1 MRNLTR
7 KQVYSRRA
15 TATIAGAGGWIA
27 AGMLYLGGGAGGD
40 AEVLFSSPPV
50 GETGAR
56 ESAQIGGGAIGDAPF
71 DSVRLILQ
79 EMGNSPGF
87 TAAQIGFVL
96 LDASGET
103 LVNEGGN
110 VALVPASTLKTVTVA
125 TAMETLDPQFR
136 FETHLLSTAP
146 VREGALVGD
155 LVIAGGGDPTFT
167 RGDLT
172 AFAAD
177 LARRG
182 VKTVSGRIIA
192 DARHFPESSGAPV
205 SDHWGWGDIGNAF
218 GAAPYGLNLDH
229 NRFTAYFT
237 PDAEVGLPAA
247 LQRTDPAVPGVAF
260 ANEVTTGLA
269 GSGDGVVIYSAPYA
283 RRVELRGTV
292 PLGEPEFP
300 VGGAVPDPPLAAAIA
315 LRDALGL
322 AGITVEGIPTTDRLL
337 ALAGETVPHAPIS
350 FTVHRS
356 ATLEDICRHLL
367 IVSDNLE
374 AECVFRSLGAG
385 SGIDLPPAQFL
396 RDHWA
401 ARGLALTGLR
411 MEDGSGLARADRI
424 RPIDLA
430 VIQHTVLSGPAAATY
445 PSLLHAGAGGRVL
458 SKSGTMSSVR
468 ATTGYLA
475 PAAGAPPGHSFA
487 LVVNAFTA
495 PGSEADVWRDRIL
508 REILALTTPAG
519 E

>member
-1 MRNLTR
+1 MKNRTR

-15 TATIAGAGGWIA
+15 AATVAGAGGWIA
-27 AGMLYLGGGAGGD
+27 AGMLYLGGGGEAGPGG
-40 AEVLFSSPPV
+40 AFTSPPV
-50 GETGAR
+50 GEMEIFTEG
-56 ESAQIGGGAIGDAPF
+56 SGAIDDAPF
-71 DSVRLILQ
+71 DSVRRILL
-79 EMGNSPGF
+79 EMRDAPGF
-87 TAAQIGFVL
+87 TAAQVGFVL

-103 LVNEGGN
+103 LVDEGGGE
-110 VALVPASTLKTVTVA
+110 ALVPASVLKTVTVA
-125 TAMETLDPQFR
+125 TALETLDPQFR

-146 VREGALVGD
+146 VREGELVGD
-155 LVIAGGGDPTFT
+155 LVIEGGGDPTFT

-182 VKTVSGRIIA
+182 VKTISGRIIA
-192 DARHFPESSGAPV
+192 DARHFPDSSGAPV
-205 SDHWGWGDIGNAF
+205 SDHWGWGDIGNAY

-237 PDAEVGLPAA
+237 PDVEEGLPAA
-247 LQRTDPAVPGVAF
+247 IQRTDPAVPGVAF
-260 ANEVTTGLA
+260 TNEVTTGPA

-283 RRVELRGTV
+283 RRIELRGTV
-292 PLGEPEFP
+292 PLGEPGFP
-300 VGGAVPDPPLAAAIA
+300 VGGAVPDPPLAAAIN
-315 LRDALGL
+315 LRDALGR

-337 ALAGETVPHAPIS
+337 ALAGETVPHAPIG

-356 ATLEDICRHLL
+356 GTLEEICGHLL
-367 IVSDNLE
+367 DVSDNLE

-385 SGIDLPPAQFL
+385 TDSDLPPAQFL

-430 VIQHTVLSGPAAATY
+430 AIQHTTLSGPAAATY
-445 PSLLHAGAGGRVL
+445 PSLLSSGAGGRVL
-458 SKSGTMSSVR
+458 SKSGTMSGVR

-475 PAAGAPPGHSFA
+475 PAPGAPPSHSFA
-487 LVVNAFTA
+487 LVLNSFTA
-495 PGSEADVWRDRIL
+495 PGAEADIWRNRIL
-508 REILALTTPAG
+508 REILALTAPAA